1 MRASKG
7 PQDRVVES
15 DRDSSGTYSCP
26 PSPVRAVGVTSR
38 ASGCPVTGTDDAS
51 DVGVNVKLASTSPA
65 MLATWLP
72 SGAYS
77 RTSMRSVTPLTRGMW
92 LVTSR
97 FWSNSRTDARPCG
110 GGGPIET
117 MGRRAAAGGERRDAQ
132 HAVQP
137 SHPHRGIIKGA
148 ALEARAARLKFLC
161 RCTVLPFCAPVAQ
174 LDRAS
179 ASGAEGPAFESRLA
193 HLSDQAPPGV
203 GGASLFYPNGDRRTT
218 SARRAQLRL

>member
-7 PQDRVVES
+7 PKDRVVES
-15 DRDSSGTYSCP
+15 DRKSSETYSCP

-51 DVGVNVKLASTSPA
+51 DVGVNVKLAATSPA

-77 RTSMRSVTPLTRGMW
+77 RTAMRSVTSLTRGMW

-110 GGGPIET
+110 GGG
-117 MGRRAAAGGERRDAQ
+117 AVGERERT
-132 HAVQP
+132 
-137 SHPHRGIIKGA
+137 
-148 ALEARAARLKFLC
+148 RLKSRHPFISYAVFFFLKKK
-161 RCTVLPFCAPVAQ
+161 TKKPQ
-174 LDRAS
+174 
-179 ASGAEGPAFESRLA
+179 
-193 HLSDQAPPGV
+193 
-203 GGASLFYPNGDRRTT
+203 
-218 SARRAQLRL
+218 